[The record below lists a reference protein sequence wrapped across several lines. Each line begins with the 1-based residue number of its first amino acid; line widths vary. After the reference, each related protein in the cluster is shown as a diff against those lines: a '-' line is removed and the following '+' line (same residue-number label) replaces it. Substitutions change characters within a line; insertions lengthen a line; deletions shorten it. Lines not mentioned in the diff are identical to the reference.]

1 MQNNK
6 RGSADGDEVMMMCL
20 FIYRLEVEFFLPI
33 FRVSVKKNFLER
45 RSGWRALD
53 IIILFFF
60 YLKPESLPFIFFSVF
75 SLSSSSRAL

>member
-33 FRVSVKKNFLER
+33 FRVSVKKNFLED
-45 RSGWRALD
+45 GQ
-53 IIILFFF
+53 
-60 YLKPESLPFIFFSVF
+60 VGG
-75 SLSSSSRAL
+75 LST